1 MHRMQCLEG
10 ADDPDERAPVDLRA
24 WHPAYVSLCQLTSAY
39 VNVDFMI
46 QKTNILRT
54 KKRVPVCRSM
64 PQYAAVCRSMP
75 EDVHT
80 AASQKTHSG
89 ATVPRPQ
96 RGLLHAP
103 AGSLR

>member
-1 MHRMQCLEG
+1 MPQY
-10 ADDPDERAPVDLRA
+10 AA
-24 WHPAYVSLCQLTSAY
+24 
-39 VNVDFMI
+39 
-46 QKTNILRT
+46 
-54 KKRVPVCRSM
+54 VCRSM